1 MVSPRCSDLE
11 YINFLIA
18 SSQVFTCTEA
28 SQCHPLS
35 EDGPAHD
42 AYTRLLLRQPPD
54 TEALWNEVEKNI
66 DRKAG
71 FLVLDDSTLDKPYS
85 KKMDLVC
92 RHWSGKHHKVV
103 RGINL
108 LTLVWTDGNGIIPV
122 DFRLYD
128 FENDLKTKNDHLQD
142 LLRIA
147 KLRGFRPQFVM
158 FDSWYSSIENLKL
171 LRDFGWHWLVRL
183 KKNRHVNPDKKGNVE
198 IDSLEIPSSG
208 MIVHLKKY
216 GFIRIFCT
224 FSKDGEK
231 HFWATDVL
239 NLDEATFD
247 SISGYGWK
255 IEEYHRGLKQ
265 FCGVE
270 RCQCRKNISQ
280 RSHILFSI
288 RAFLR
293 FEWQRIS
300 YNQSWFE
307 SKRSIIRDSIRSY
320 CSQPLYNIPS

>member
-122 DFRLYD
+122 DFRLSS
-128 FENDLKTKNDHLQD
+128 FPFAPPRLSVSHGAAAGWNV
-142 LLRIA
+142 RITSDPSA
-147 KLRGFRPQFVM
+147 RIMKL
-158 FDSWYSSIENLKL
+158 
-171 LRDFGWHWLVRL
+171 
-183 KKNRHVNPDKKGNVE
+183 
-198 IDSLEIPSSG
+198 
-208 MIVHLKKY
+208 
-216 GFIRIFCT
+216 T
-224 FSKDGEK
+224 
-231 HFWATDVL
+231 T
-239 NLDEATFD
+239 
-247 SISGYGWK
+247 
-255 IEEYHRGLKQ
+255 
-265 FCGVE
+265 
-270 RCQCRKNISQ
+270 
-280 RSHILFSI
+280 
-288 RAFLR
+288 
-293 FEWQRIS
+293 
-300 YNQSWFE
+300 
-307 SKRSIIRDSIRSY
+307 
-320 CSQPLYNIPS
+320 

>member
-1 MVSPRCSDLE
+1 MVSPRCSDIE

-42 AYTRLLLRQPPD
+42 AYTRLLMRQPPD
-54 TEALWNEVEKNI
+54 TVALWNEVEKSI
-66 DRKAG
+66 DRKNG
-71 FLVLDDSTLDKPYS
+71 FLVLDDSTLDKPYA
-85 KKMDLVC
+85 KKMALVC
-92 RHWSGKHHKVV
+92 HHWSGKHHKVV
-103 RGINL
+103 KGINL
-108 LTLVWTDGNGIIPV
+108 LTLVWTDGCRIIPM

-128 FENDLKTKNDHLQD
+128 FDNDSKTKNDHLQD
-142 LLRIA
+142 MLRIA
-147 KLRGFRPQFVM
+147 KGKEFEPQYVM

-171 LRDFGWHWLVRL
+171 IRTCNWHWLTRL
-183 KKNRHVNPDKKGNVE
+183 KKNRLVNPDKKGNVE

-208 MIVHLKKY
+208 MNVHLKEY
-216 GFIRIFCT
+216 GLIRIFCT
-224 FSKDGEK
+224 FSKDKEK

-239 NLDEATFD
+239 NLDEETFD
-247 SISGYGWK
+247 NISGHGWK

-270 RCQCRKNISQ
+270 RCHCRKNISQ

-288 RAFLR
+288 RAFFR
-293 FEWQRIS
+293 FEWQRIM
-300 YNQSWFE
+300 YGQSWFD
-307 SKRSIIRDSIRSY
+307 SKRSIIRDSIRDY
-320 CSQPLYNIPS
+320 CARPRYNIPS